1 MSNYGT
7 TLGMESNAIL
17 DGTFEHRSRS
27 KSELKSDV
35 QNGPKVVKND
45 LILVIFGHFWWPCL
59 YERMVYFVQ
68 KVVKLVGF

>member
-45 LILVIFGHFWWPCL
+45 LILVIFGHFWCSNL
-59 YERMVYFVQ
+59 SDNLVCFVQ
-68 KVVKLVGF
+68 KVVKLVDF

>member
-1 MSNYGT
+1 MFRDKHFW
-7 TLGMESNAIL
+7 AK
-17 DGTFEHRSRS
+17 SRS

-45 LILVIFGHFWWPCL
+45 LILVIFGHFWCSNLSDNSVHFAW
-59 YERMVYFVQ
+59 